1 MQRNQL
7 NNLAAQC
14 PETGG
19 PAVHQARAWLDHI
32 NGTCTVW
39 TDNCPLQPANNQ
51 RTASAS
57 QPKEASITIFP
68 NPATKQATLSWELT
82 DETVA
87 VFTLFNAQGKQI
99 SSQVLTAQTGT
110 LEIDIANL
118 PAGVYFW
125 GITQNNS
132 IVKTDKL
139 IVY

>member
-1 MQRNQL
+1 
-7 NNLAAQC
+7 
-14 PETGG
+14 
-19 PAVHQARAWLDHI
+19 
-32 NGTCTVW
+32 
-39 TDNCPLQPANNQ
+39 
-51 RTASAS
+51 
-57 QPKEASITIFP
+57 
-68 NPATKQATLSWELT
+68 LT

-125 GITQNNS
+125 SITQNNS
-132 IVKTDKL
+132 IIKTDKL